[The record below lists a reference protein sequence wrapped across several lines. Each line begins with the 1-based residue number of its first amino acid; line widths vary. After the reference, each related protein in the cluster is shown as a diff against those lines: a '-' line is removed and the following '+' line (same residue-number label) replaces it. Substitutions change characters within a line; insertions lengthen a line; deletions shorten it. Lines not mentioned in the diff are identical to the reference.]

1 MRDRL
6 RFHPLVPT
14 SQRTHTHEGSS
25 LSVRSVRLHGISLSL
40 FTFFARPLPF
50 FRLSRSPFTFIS
62 VRDSYL
68 PGSRATSTCILLYKE
83 FKLSINFH
91 RLANRCER
99 RAFQRTWNLDGKDEP
114 PLSPSIDPRA
124 LSRSIEWTF
133 FLIIPI
139 FYPLDESIIGS
150 SRNLNNSCDINR
162 S

>member
-91 RLANRCER
+91 RLANRCEK

>member
-91 RLANRCER
+91 RLANRCEK
-99 RAFQRTWNLDGKDEP
+99 RAFQRTWNLDEP

-124 LSRSIEWTF
+124 LSRSIELSRDRVNIF
-133 FLIIPI
+133 FN
-139 FYPLDESIIGS
+139 YS
-150 SRNLNNSCDINR
+150 DILSTR
-162 S
+162 WIDHRIMAQSQQFVRIR